1 MVKGVAVIFPLSS
14 ALVIG
19 FSLLGLAQGQY
30 QTFENEA
37 VVNPWEFNDAFYMDQ
52 NRFTFAR
59 VRYTGYRG
67 RGYRRGESWNTD
79 YPESDVNFSL
89 RLTELT
95 TIEVNRDERGR
106 IVHAIVELTDDR
118 IFQFPFVYMVEVGY
132 SDLTDAEAAG
142 LRKYLLRGGFLLVD
156 DFWEWREWAN
166 WEVQVRKVF
175 PDEEAYPIVEIP
187 LTHPIFHCVFQ
198 LDEVPQVPSLNAWM
212 NYRASSDRR
221 GAVASCRGIFDKNG
235 RLMVVMMH
243 NTDLGDG
250 WERESEDLEYFQK
263 FSVAKAYPMGIN
275 IVVYAMTH

>member
-1 MVKGVAVIFPLSS
+1 VKTLLNILVPMV
-14 ALVIG
+14 
-19 FSLLGLAQGQY
+19 FSLLCLGARGQY
-30 QTFENEA
+30 HTFENEA
-37 VVNPWEFNDAFYMDQ
+37 VVNPWEFNESFYMDQ

-59 VRYTGYRG
+59 VHYTGYRG
-67 RGYRRGESWNTD
+67 GWSWDTD

-106 IVHAIVELTDDR
+106 IVHAIVKLTEER
-118 IFQFPFVYMVEVGY
+118 LHQFPFIYMVEVGY
-132 SDLTDAEAAG
+132 SNLTPAEADG
-142 LRKYLLRGGFLLVD
+142 LRDYLLRGGFLLVD
-156 DFWEWREWAN
+156 DFWDYREWSN

-175 PDEEAYPIVEIP
+175 PDEEAYPIVDIP
-187 LTHPIFHCVFQ
+187 LSHPIFNCVFQ
-198 LDEVPQVPSLNAWM
+198 LKEVPQVPSLNAWM

-221 GAVASCRGIFDKNG
+221 GAEASCRGIFDRNG